1 MKKLGDFIFQNIYI
15 IISLFII
22 LNNIFSMKIIKNLR
36 GELEITFKRGQ
47 VKKNN
52 LTILFFKIQRINR
65 PGIS

>member
-1 MKKLGDFIFQNIYI
+1 MKKLGYFIFQNIYI

-52 LTILFFKIQRINR
+52 LTILFF
-65 PGIS
+65 